1 MIELKKYKKNFINAF
16 FALVTY
22 LSILIY
28 LKVIFSNNTFNFL
41 FTCLYILIYYFY
53 NKEVDVYYSC
63 DNRTKWFVN
72 IFSVFISIVLILG
85 SIVSSYLGDIFAI
98 ILSLKNI
105 VYIIIGTIGFYF
117 LFRIFIAK
125 ILKNLIYINDTD
137 KRKMTKKI
145 FFLVMLLMIICWFP
159 YFLRFFPGIMTNDSY
174 YSIHYVNN
182 GILSDYHTFG
192 HTWFFGTFFLIG
204 KVLFSKLNYAVAFY
218 IIIQMFINS
227 FIFALIIKFLY
238 EKGIRKIY
246 ILLVLAFM
254 CFSPLY
260 ALYSIT
266 LWRDILFGLAFVLLF
281 ISLYKFVDNN
291 YKLDFNNCLM
301 YIISIIMILFFRNN
315 GIYVLLLFVPILI
328 LFTKKN
334 RKIVALFNIIVI
346 VLYFIIKGPIFDYF
360 QVQKTTSTEA
370 YSIPLQQ
377 IARVVSNDA
386 DINDA
391 DYKKLDKFI
400 DVDRIK
406 EEYDSVISDP
416 VKRLVNNE
424 YLTNNKGEFFK
435 LWFNLLIDNPRIYFE
450 AYFCQTLGYWYPDVI
465 YWATAGESESIFDDD
480 VYSEPIFKEQLSL
493 LDHLTSRKI
502 PLSNFVWS
510 LGLMFILF
518 VFSAFL
524 LIYKKKYKYLLPY
537 FPLLCLWLSL
547 MVATPVF
554 SELRYIYGLFVC
566 LPLFIF
572 VPFIKTKK

>member
-1 MIELKKYKKNFINAF
+1 M
-16 FALVTY
+16 
-22 LSILIY
+22 
-28 LKVIFSNNTFNFL
+28 
-41 FTCLYILIYYFY
+41 
-53 NKEVDVYYSC
+53 
-63 DNRTKWFVN
+63 
-72 IFSVFISIVLILG
+72 
-85 SIVSSYLGDIFAI
+85 
-98 ILSLKNI
+98 
-105 VYIIIGTIGFYF
+105 
-117 LFRIFIAK
+117 
-125 ILKNLIYINDTD
+125 
-137 KRKMTKKI
+137 
-145 FFLVMLLMIICWFP
+145 
-159 YFLRFFPGIMTNDSY
+159 
-174 YSIHYVNN
+174 
-182 GILSDYHTFG
+182 
-192 HTWFFGTFFLIG
+192 
-204 KVLFSKLNYAVAFY
+204 
-218 IIIQMFINS
+218 
-227 FIFALIIKFLY
+227 
-238 EKGIRKIY
+238 
-246 ILLVLAFM
+246 
-254 CFSPLY
+254 
-260 ALYSIT
+260 
-266 LWRDILFGLAFVLLF
+266 
-281 ISLYKFVDNN
+281 
-291 YKLDFNNCLM
+291 
-301 YIISIIMILFFRNN
+301 
-315 GIYVLLLFVPILI
+315 LLLFVPILI

-406 EEYDSVISDP
+406 EEYDPVISDP

-554 SELRYIYGLFVC
+554 SELRYIYGMFVC